1 MSGVATALTRVFLL
15 LVFLVGTNPVVASWF
30 AGVSKPES
38 SMRIAKVLLMSAMA
52 IGICMPAASAQ
63 QTIDGIIT
71 KIDRLN
77 GTIAIQQTQ
86 SGTVGTSTAVA
97 AEEFK
102 VQDGSQ
108 LESVHAGD
116 RVTFSVVESGGVKT
130 ATSLQKQKQ

>member
-1 MSGVATALTRVFLL
+1 VFLL
-15 LVFLVGTNPVVASWF
+15 LGFLVGTNPVVASWF
-30 AGVSKPES
+30 AGSTEPES
-38 SMRIAKVLLMSAMA
+38 SMRIAKIILMSAMA
-52 IGICMPAASAQ
+52 IGICMPAAVAQ

-86 SGTVGTSTAVA
+86 SGTVGTGTAATAV
-97 AEEFK
+97 EFK

-130 ATSLQKQKQ
+130 VTSLQKQKQ

>member
-1 MSGVATALTRVFLL
+1 
-15 LVFLVGTNPVVASWF
+15 
-30 AGVSKPES
+30 
-38 SMRIAKVLLMSAMA
+38 MRIAKIALMSAMA
-52 IGICMPAASAQ
+52 VGICMPAAVAQ
-63 QTIDGIIT
+63 QTTDGIIT

-86 SGTVGTSTAVA
+86 SGTVGTSSAAA

-116 RVTFSVVESGGVKT
+116 RVSFSVVESGGVKT
-130 ATSLQKQKQ
+130 VTSLQKQRR